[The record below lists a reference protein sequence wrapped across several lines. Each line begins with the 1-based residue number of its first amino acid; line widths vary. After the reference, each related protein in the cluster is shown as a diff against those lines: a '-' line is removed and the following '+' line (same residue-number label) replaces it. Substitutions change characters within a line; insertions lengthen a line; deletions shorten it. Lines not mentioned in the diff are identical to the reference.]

1 MTDFER
7 TISCMTICPQ
17 GVNCLEEDTP
27 SIHKYKQFFS
37 QLKETLRRPDAYA
50 VIESDMKIYDESGV
64 KFAIGQVE
72 VMNLEEVRDIKDDYL
87 EALETVRETKALD
100 WCMLLI
106 TDVIKEESILLAT
119 EFEKESRLVYD
130 RIEKGCYSLPGVL
143 SRKKQLL
150 PEILRVLSEK

>member
-50 VIESDMKIYDESGV
+50 VIESDMLLLEHFQFDNTRTTKKEANNIKLQLKV
-64 KFAIGQVE
+64 NR
-72 VMNLEEVRDIKDDYL
+72 NLR
-87 EALETVRETKALD
+87 RN
-100 WCMLLI
+100 LL
-106 TDVIKEESILLAT
+106 KM
-119 EFEKESRLVYD
+119 
-130 RIEKGCYSLPGVL
+130 
-143 SRKKQLL
+143 
-150 PEILRVLSEK
+150 EILQF